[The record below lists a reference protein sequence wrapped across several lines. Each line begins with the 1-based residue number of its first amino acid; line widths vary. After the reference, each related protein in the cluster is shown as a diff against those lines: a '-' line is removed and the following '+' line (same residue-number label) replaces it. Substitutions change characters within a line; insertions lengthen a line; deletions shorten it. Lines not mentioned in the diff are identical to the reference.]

1 MKKIILICLV
11 ILSLAIPVQAQSGVL
26 AFPGAEGFGAKTA
39 GGRGGAIIEVTNLN
53 NSGAG
58 SLRACIDATGA
69 RTCVFRVAGLISL
82 SSSLII
88 KNPYITIAGQTAP
101 GGGVT
106 LKDISAATDPL
117 LDIYTHDVIV
127 RYLTF
132 RAGPPAAGDA
142 VNVTGINNQTY
153 NIVLDHNSMSWGV
166 DQVFATWYDVRDIS
180 IQWNIFSE
188 ALDCSIHDKG
198 CHSKG
203 PMLGSYASD
212 ESKDKPGA
220 GNISFHHNLSA
231 HNGERNPLVKTS
243 GITDVVNNVSYN
255 MFGNSS
261 HVDMEHQLAEIPV
274 NYVGN
279 YFKPGLDTTP
289 GKYGIDV
296 SNVGSL
302 GAEIYIK
309 GNIGYRRPNDT
320 LPEINIVDPAARPY
334 IVSARH
340 PAPLIT
346 TTSAEVAYSE
356 VLAKAGA
363 NIGVSCDG
371 SLFSRR
377 DSIDT
382 RVVNDVRNGTGRII
396 DNPSEVGGWITPA
409 AGTPCTDSDKDGMPD
424 TWESTYGFNPAVKD
438 NNLDKDS
445 DGYTNVEEYLNGTD
459 PGGAAGPTNTP
470 TQTAVIVPTATFTA
484 TNTPTVTKTRTPTP
498 TRTFTQT
505 PTQTPTGT
513 RTPTPTRTFTPTA
526 TRTATNTP
534 IVTPTVEMTCFED
547 SQIRLCYLLK

>member
-1 MKKIILICLV
+1 MYKKLLV
-11 ILSLAIPVQAQSGVL
+11 IIVLILAMTFPAQAQSSVL
-26 AFPGAEGFGAKTA
+26 AFPGAEGFGANTL

-53 NSGAG
+53 DSGTG
-58 SLRACIDATGA
+58 SLRACIIATGA
-69 RTCVFRVAGLISL
+69 RTCVFKVGGLISL

-101 GGGVT
+101 GGGIT

-142 VNVTGINNQTY
+142 MNVTGMNHETY
-153 NIVLDHNSMSWGV
+153 NIVIDHNSMSWGV

-188 ALDCSIHDKG
+188 ALDCSIHEKG

-261 HVDMEHQLAEIPV
+261 HVDMEHQLTEIPV

-371 SLFSRR
+371 TLFPRR

-382 RVVNDVRNGTGRII
+382 RIVNDVRNGTGRII
-396 DNPSEVGGWITPA
+396 DSPSEVGGWIAPA
-409 AGTPCTDSDKDGMPD
+409 AGVACVDTDKDGMPD
-424 TWESTYGFNPAVKD
+424 TWESTYGFNSSVKD
-438 NNLDKDS
+438 NNSDKDG
-445 DGYTNVEEYLNGTD
+445 DGYTNVEEFFNGTN
-459 PGGAAGPTNTP
+459 PGDATTDPTNTP
-470 TQTAVIVPTATFTA
+470 VVIATTITA
-484 TNTPTVTKTRTPTP
+484 TRTPTP
-498 TRTFTQT
+498 TS
-505 PTQTPTGT
+505 T
-513 RTPTPTRTFTPTA
+513 RTPTPTM
-526 TRTATNTP
+526 TRTATPTVTP
-534 IVTPTVEMTCFED
+534 IITPQMTCFED
-547 SQIRLCYLLK
+547 GKIKICYSLK